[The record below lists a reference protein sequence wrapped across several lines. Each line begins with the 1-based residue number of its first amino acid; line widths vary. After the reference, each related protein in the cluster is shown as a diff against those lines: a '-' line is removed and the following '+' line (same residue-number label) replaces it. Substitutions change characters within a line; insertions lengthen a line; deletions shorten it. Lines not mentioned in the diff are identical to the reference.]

1 MNKELG
7 VIQIIDS
14 LETGGAE
21 VLAVN
26 IANALCLK
34 GINSHICV
42 TRKEGRLKENI
53 NTKVGYLF
61 LSRKKTIDF
70 KSIIT
75 LKKYIKKN
83 NIKIIH
89 AHSSS
94 LFIAFCVKLL
104 HPKVKIYWHDH
115 YGKSQDLYKRPSF
128 FLKIMS
134 FFVDSII
141 SVNSSLKKWAEN
153 TLNCNK
159 VYFLNNFP
167 SFSNIEKKTFLKGI
181 EGKRIVHL
189 AAFRAQKDHET
200 LIEAFSLLIENN
212 KNWTLHLVGNVNKDI
227 YANKILAL
235 IDAKGL
241 KNHIFVYGSQL
252 DIKHILSQ
260 ATIGVLSSKS
270 EGLPIALLEYGL
282 TKLPVVVTN
291 VGECS
296 NVIENGQSGIVVEKE
311 NSIAMTKALEE
322 YVLSADKRS
331 SFGNVHFKNMKNK
344 YSQEHFIIQ
353 LKNIYTL

>member
-1 MNKELG
+1 MDKELSI
-7 VIQIIDS
+7 IQVIDS

-21 VLAVN
+21 VLSVN
-26 IANALCLK
+26 VANLLK
-34 GINSHICV
+34 EEGLNSHICV

-61 LSRKKTIDF
+61 LARKKTIDF
-70 KSIIT
+70 KAIVT

-94 LFIAFCVKLL
+94 LFIACCVKFLY
-104 HPKVKIYWHDH
+104 PKVKLFWHDH
-115 YGKSQDLYKRPSF
+115 YGKSQDLEKRPYF

-134 FFVDSII
+134 FFIDSII
-141 SVNSSLKKWAEN
+141 SVNSSLKEWAEN

-159 VYFLNNFP
+159 VFFLNNFP
-167 SFSNIEKKTFLKGI
+167 SLSNLEKKTFLKGI
-181 EGKRIVHL
+181 DGKRIVHL

-200 LIEAFSLLIENN
+200 LIEAFSLSLEKN
-212 KNWTLHLVGNVNKDI
+212 KDWTLHLVGNMNKDA
-227 YANKILAL
+227 YAYKILDL
-235 IDAKGL
+235 IEAKGL
-241 KNHIFVYGSQL
+241 KKHIFVYGSQL

-282 TKLPVVVTN
+282 AKLPVVITN

-296 NVIENGQSGIVVEKE
+296 KVVENGESGIVVEKE
-311 NSIAMTKALEE
+311 NSTAFATALEM
-322 YVLSADKRS
+322 YISDKDKRE
-331 SFGNVHFKNMKNK
+331 SFGEMHYNNVQKK
-344 YSQEHFIIQ
+344 YSQQGFISQ
-353 LKNIYTL
+353 LIKIYTS